1 MDILNRHPNLTDL
14 YVGSKSSD
22 SMGSADPKLGGDFR
36 TSTGARLDWE
46 IRSRMDDIF
55 ELEGDTER

>member
-1 MDILNRHPNLTDL
+1 MDILNRHPSLTDL

-22 SMGSADPKLGGDFR
+22 SMGSADTKLGNDLR